1 MKDVIKNH
9 LDPSKSSEE
18 NEFLVK
24 EYLQHLVLK
33 SIDDGGFYK
42 NIVFMGGTA
51 LRILH
56 GLNRFS
62 EDLDFST
69 TGKGFDEKLLQERI
83 FFNLSKLNGFDV
95 SVKTG
100 GIKAVKSID
109 LKFRSLLYDLN
120 LSPLKNRSIYIKID
134 IDSNPPVGGKSVI
147 STESR
152 FFFMTIRHYDLPS
165 LFSGKLHAVFF
176 RPYTKGRDLYDFAW
190 FLGKGIYPNF
200 VYFNNAV
207 IQTQGKA
214 LGIEKDNFKEFLLEN
229 LKIIDFN
236 KGKKDVERFLFDRS
250 ELKFL
255 DPSLIEQTIISKY
268 S

>member
-1 MKDVIKNH
+1 MKDVIKDL
-9 LDPSKSSEE
+9 LDLSKSSEE

-33 SIDDGGFYK
+33 IIDDGGFYK
-42 NIVFMGGTA
+42 NLVFMGGTA
-51 LRILH
+51 LKILH

-69 TGKGFDEKLLQERI
+69 TEKGFDLKLLGEKI

-95 SVKTG
+95 SIKTG
-100 GIKAVKSID
+100 GIRAIKTID
-109 LKFRSLLYDLN
+109 LKIMSLLYELN
-120 LSPLKNRSIYIKID
+120 LTPHKNRNIYIKIEVD
-134 IDSNPPVGGKSVI
+134 TNPPAGGVSVI

-190 FLGKGIYPNF
+190 FLSKRIYPNF
-200 VYFNNAV
+200 VLFKNAV
-207 IQTQGKA
+207 IQTQGKD
-214 LGIEKDNFKEFLLEN
+214 LGVEKENFKDFLLEN
-229 LKIIDFN
+229 LKKIDFDR
-236 KGKKDVERFLFDRS
+236 GKKDVERFLFDRS

-255 DPSLIEQTIISKY
+255 DPALLKQTIISKY